1 MKNSPLHTIKML
13 ITMTLL
19 SLGSNTVN
27 AVVEDGVYD
36 PPQYKD
42 LRTHKTLSS
51 LECLALNS
59 YHEGRGEGRLSN
71 LLVMGVVLNRVSDT
85 RRFPN
90 GICDVIFK
98 AKAFSWVGDNKS
110 DEIHNLDQY
119 KRLYKLASYAIV
131 NRDMVLQMTEGAD
144 HYHSVRVSPWWNSAA
159 GFKKIARVDNH
170 IFYSSAW

>member
-1 MKNSPLHTIKML
+1 MKLFKVVTI
-13 ITMTLL
+13 TLL
-19 SLGSNTVN
+19 LLLTTQCYAG
-27 AVVEDGVYD
+27 VEDGVYD

-51 LECLALNS
+51 LECLAVNS
-59 YHEGRGEGRLSN
+59 YHEARSEGRLAN

-98 AKAFSWVGDNKS
+98 AKAFSWVGDGRS
-110 DEIHNLDQY
+110 DEIPNLVQY

-131 NRDMVLQMTEGAD
+131 NRDMVAQLAEGAD
-144 HYHSVRVSPWWNSAA
+144 HYHSVKVSPWWNTAV
-159 GFKKIARVDNH
+159 GFKKITRVDNH
-170 IFYSSAW
+170 IFYSSKW